1 MHEFALAWMSSY
13 GLEEAGT
20 LSKGGE
26 RDFAIEERFEEGEKT
41 LRKWTTRVVVSEFE
55 NGIE

>member
-1 MHEFALAWMSSY
+1 
-13 GLEEAGT
+13 

-26 RDFAIEERFEEGEKT
+26 RDFAIEVRFEEGEKA